1 MKFTLVVCNSY
12 FSDRLMTILKD
23 NGIDY
28 FTSWDNAKGKGH
40 GTEPHLGSRAYASTN
55 SVTMIAFE
63 DDAPLEGLIRGI
75 QEVNKEIRRPADH
88 IRLFQLPL
96 ERIV

>member
-1 MKFTLVVCNSY
+1 MAFLVCNSY
-12 FSDRLMTILKD
+12 FMDRVMKILNE

-40 GTEPHLGSRAYASTN
+40 GTEPHMGSRAYASTN

-63 DDAPLEGLIRGI
+63 EEAPLEALVRGI
-75 QEVNKEIRRPADH
+75 QEVKREIRRAADH

-96 ERIV
+96 DRIV

>member
-1 MKFTLVVCNSY
+1 MALIVCNS
-12 FSDRLMTILKD
+12 FFMDRVMKVLEE

-40 GTEPHLGSRAYASTN
+40 GTEPHLGTRGYGSTN

-63 DDAPLEGLIRGI
+63 DEAALEALIGGI
-75 QEVNKEIRRPADH
+75 GDENREIRRAADH
-88 IRLFQLPL
+88 IRLFLLPL
-96 ERIV
+96 ERMI

>member
-1 MKFTLVVCNSY
+1 MAFIVCNSY
-12 FSDRLMTILKD
+12 FMDRVMKILEE

-28 FTSWDNAKGKGH
+28 FTRWDNAKGKGH
-40 GTEPHLGSRAYASTN
+40 GTEPHLGSGGYGSTN

-63 DDAPLEGLIRGI
+63 EDAPLEALIGGVQGANR
-75 QEVNKEIRRPADH
+75 EIRRAADH
-88 IRLFQLPL
+88 IRLFLLPL